1 MRIRVKI
8 CGITSLPDALGAIE
22 AGVDALG
29 FMFWEPSKRHI
40 TIEQAARITTQ
51 LPPFVS
57 KVGVFVNAP
66 AEAVREAVSRCGLD
80 TVQLH
85 GEEPAEFCR
94 QFKPGVKVIKA
105 FRIKDATSLRQLHH
119 YDTDAWLL
127 DSFVTGWQG
136 GTGRSFD
143 WSVAREAR
151 DAGCPI
157 ILAGGLRPDNV
168 AEAIH
173 EVWPFGVD
181 VSSGVENAPGVK
193 DAAKIKHFVE
203 AVRSVEQ
210 QRQ

>member
-8 CGITSLPDALGAIE
+8 CGITSLPDALAAIE
-22 AGVDALG
+22 SGVDGLG
-29 FMFWEPSKRHI
+29 FMFWEPSKRHV
-40 TIEQAARITTQ
+40 TIEQAAAIAAK

-57 KVGVFVNAP
+57 KVGVFVDAD
-66 AEAVREAVSRCGLD
+66 EQTVRRAIETCGLD

-85 GEEPAEFCR
+85 GNETAEFCQR
-94 QFKPGVKVIKA
+94 FRPGVKVIKA
-105 FRIKDATSLRQLHH
+105 FRIKDASSLRQTQG

-127 DSFVTGWQG
+127 DSFVSGWQG
-136 GTGRSFD
+136 GTGQSFD

-181 VSSGVENAPGVK
+181 VSSGVESAPGRK
-193 DAAKIKHFVE
+193 DAKKIKDFVE

-210 QRQ
+210 QRL

>member
-8 CGITSLPDALGAIE
+8 CGITSLPDALAAIE

-40 TIEQAARITTQ
+40 PAEQAAQITTK

-57 KVGVFVNAP
+57 KVGVFVDAD
-66 AEAVREAVSRCGLD
+66 AATIHAAIKQCGLD
-80 TVQLH
+80 TIQLH
-85 GEEPAEFCR
+85 GEESAEFCR
-94 QFKPGVKVIKA
+94 QFKPGVKVVKA
-105 FRIKDATSLRQLHH
+105 FRIKDASSLKQLHG

-136 GTGRSFD
+136 GTGESFD

-157 ILAGGLRPDNV
+157 LLAGGLRPDNI

-173 EVWPFGVD
+173 QVWPYGVD
-181 VSSGVENAPGVK
+181 VSSGVESAPGKK
-193 DAAKIKHFVE
+193 DAAMIKHFVA

-210 QRQ
+210 QRL